1 MPTTIPTTTSSTRP
15 GSPSAGDAYFETD
28 TKNYIIYDGA
38 NWRGYASD
46 RAFGTFTFTSNSY
59 SGEFDGTADYISVGT
74 ISQLSGSSN
83 ATVTGWFNYDTIQRI
98 IVSSGSSSSA
108 NFAIRPE
115 STSQL
120 RVLVTGTNTDVTLGI
135 SGGISSGTWYHFAVV
150 ISGTSLTV
158 YINGSASDGGSGTI
172 SGLSSG
178 WADDLDIG
186 RNTPNWSTNPRYFD
200 GKLDEL
206 AVFDSALTST
216 AVSNIYNN
224 KTYVD
229 PVAVWRFESDVT
241 EVTGVYNGTNNGV
254 TFSPSDKPY

>member
-1 MPTTIPTTTSSTRP
+1 MPTTIPTTTSTTRP
-15 GSPSAGDAYFETD
+15 GSPSTGDAYFETD

-46 RAFGTFTFTSNSY
+46 SAFGTFTFTSNSY

-74 ISQLSGSSN
+74 ISPLNASSN
-83 ATVTGWFNYDTIQRI
+83 ATVTGWFNYDTIQKVI
-98 IVSSGSSSSA
+98 IGSGASGSA
-108 NFAIRPE
+108 NFGIRPQ

-120 RVLVTGTNTDVTLGI
+120 RVLSAGVNTDVTLGI

-158 YINGSASDGGSGTI
+158 YINGSASDGGTATI
-172 SGLSSG
+172 NSLQSG
-178 WADDLDIG
+178 WADDFDIG
-186 RNTPNWSTNPRYFD
+186 RNSPNWSSNLRYFD

-224 KTYVD
+224 KTYVE
-229 PVAVWRFESDVT
+229 PVAVWRFENDVT
-241 EVTGVYNGTNNGV
+241 EVTGGYNGTNNGV
-254 TFSPSDKPY
+254 IFSTTDKPY